1 MLIFMTVILTK
12 QCICSNVHGC
22 VKNEGLIMRITAIRN
37 YSPCCTASKV
47 NRGGNTRVNI
57 PQTEPQSDTLTF
69 KGATTIKG
77 AGIGALVGIGALT
90 LLTGGAAAPIAY
102 GLYAATM
109 GTAGGMLGS
118 AIENSGKDNKKDDKD
133 N

>member
-1 MLIFMTVILTK
+1 MTGVLTK
-12 QCICSNVHGC
+12 QYICSNVHEC
-22 VKNEGLIMRITAIRN
+22 VKNEGLIMKIYAIRN
-37 YSPCCTASKV
+37 YEPCRTVSKM
-47 NRGGNTRVNI
+47 NRSGNTRVSI
-57 PQTEPQSDTLTF
+57 PQTEPRSDTLTF